1 MQGPTTV
8 FLIIATLSFL
18 VNAAPQDLS
27 SRVRAYLQSQGVNA
41 TIPNTANA
49 PQTHGINGN
58 GDLATALTCG
68 VLNSYR
74 DINLVTPQDG
84 QLYTVQA
91 QQHWS
96 PTAWGNPNCIFEPT
110 TVREVQF
117 FVGLLRIT
125 GTTYAIRSGGHSPFK
140 GFASTD
146 NGVLLA
152 FHKMKGVEY
161 DAQSETVRMSMGNTW
176 GDVYGNLTQHN
187 RIVVGGRL
195 PPVGMALVT
204 GGMFVSLS
212 LWAHDGYPL
221 VHISH
226 PSMRDL
232 VHEPKLMHVLQEGFH
247 ITPTKKDLLVTMS
260 STSRYEPV
268 VTLEQTP
275 IDSPT
280 QMVLADGR
288 LINANATSN
297 SDLWWAMKAGQN
309 NFGITVSI
317 TTRAYPMGAVWGG
330 VRTWNASQ
338 LDAVS
343 DAFAEYQREGQLDTK
358 SSVIPDLV
366 TTNGT
371 LYITLIYFSPVTT
384 RPKAFDAFYRIPAVA
399 DDSGPRPNFL
409 NLISVGP
416 DQVVPRFSYGFSS
429 LYLDNSTIYRDVL
442 RLCAKQGEKM
452 KRVNGGTQV
461 LIPQP
466 ISKTMVDFA
475 QTSGGRPQTLQPR
488 AQLWMNMSWGW
499 NLAKDDAYVYAL
511 IKETYEVV
519 DKLTKSRGLYDPYIF
534 LNDAAPGQKV
544 LRSYGK
550 ESFERMQGISRK
562 YDPTQMFQKQVPG
575 GFKLE

>member
-1 MQGPTTV
+1 MYRAFTMQGPTTV

-41 TIPNTANA
+41 TIPNTAIA

-91 QQHWS
+91 QQHWPDRS
-96 PTAWGNPNCIFEPT
+96 PTAWGTPNCIFEPT
-110 TVREVQF
+110 TIREVQF
-117 FVGLLRIT
+117 FVGLLGIT

-176 GDVYGNLTQHN
+176 GDVYGNLTQYN

-204 GGMFVSLS
+204 GG
-212 LWAHDGYPL
+212 
-221 VHISH
+221 IH
-226 PSMRDL
+226 PFMRDL
-232 VHEPKLMHVLQEGFH
+232 VHEPKLMHVLQEGFRT
-247 ITPTKKDLLVTMS
+247 IPTKKGLLVTMS
-260 STSRYEPV
+260 STLRYGPAM
-268 VTLEQTP
+268 TLEQIA

-317 TTRAYPMGAVWGG
+317 TTKAYPMGAVWGG
-330 VRTWNASQ
+330 VRVWNASQ
-338 LDAVS
+338 FDAVS

-366 TTNGT
+366 PTNGT
-371 LYITLIYFSPVTT
+371 LYITLIYFGPVTT

-409 NLISVGP
+409 SLISVGP

-442 RLCAKQGEKM
+442 RLCAKQGEKL

-475 QTSGGRPQTLQPR
+475 QTSGGRPQTLQSR

-511 IKETYEVV
+511 IKETYEMV
-519 DKLTKSRGLYDPYIF
+519 DKLTKSRSLYDPYIF
-534 LNDAAPGQKV
+534 LNDAAPEQKV

-550 ESFERMQGISRK
+550 ESFERMKEISRK

-575 GFKLE
+575 GFKLD